1 MENKKYTIEPYADRD
16 LIHSLAMLEGFGRY
30 SQLKQFDLGIG
41 KQEYS
46 ELNKNAQD
54 VRKDFQQAWYSLRNN
69 EKVQFKDMKEPI
81 EFTDAAEI
89 YEYFTNRMLG
99 EMSVLGDLS
108 LNNVYLAKVMTPRIE
123 PYKLITFKGK
133 VFPKPETKRQEKFVT
148 LALRVNNRM
157 FKDSPEMQKL
167 FIKELGKHYS
177 NANQLLRTG
186 EQARNNNADF
196 IPGDTGYVDIF
207 SPAMDTKKVN

>member
-1 MENKKYTIEPYADRD
+1 
-16 LIHSLAMLEGFGRY
+16 MLEGFNRY

-108 LNNVYLAKVMTPRIE
+108 LNNVYLAKAMTPRIE

-133 VFPKPETKRQEKFVT
+133 VFPKPETKRAKFVT

-157 FKDSPEMQKL
+157 FKDSPEKNAII
-167 FIKELGKHYS
+167 IKEDKNIL
-177 NANQLLRTG
+177 
-186 EQARNNNADF
+186 
-196 IPGDTGYVDIF
+196 
-207 SPAMDTKKVN
+207 